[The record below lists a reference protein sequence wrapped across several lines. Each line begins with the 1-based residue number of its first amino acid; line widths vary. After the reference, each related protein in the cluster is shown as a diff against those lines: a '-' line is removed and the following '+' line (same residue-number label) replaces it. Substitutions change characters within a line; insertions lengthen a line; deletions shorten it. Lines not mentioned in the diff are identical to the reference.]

1 MSLAGT
7 IVQPMPLSYVV
18 SEAEQLVRVV
28 ASGSVTSDDLPR
40 MTSSLIA
47 DRNILPGMRFLV
59 EAANVDPDLTFTD
72 LRNAAN
78 ALRNLNDKG
87 VADMAIVTDTAHL
100 YALAQVFAVFAP
112 ASTVAVKVFRNG
124 DEAMAWLK
132 SQRAAS

>member
-18 SEAEQLVRVV
+18 SDAEQLVRVV

-47 DRNILPGMRFLV
+47 DSNILPGTRFLV

-72 LRNAAN
+72 LRNAAV
-78 ALRNLNDKG
+78 ALRSLNEKS
-87 VADMAIVTDTAHL
+87 VADMAIVTDTTHL
-100 YALAQVFAVFAP
+100 YALAQVFAVLAP
-112 ASTVAVKVFRNG
+112 ASTVAIKVFRNG
-124 DEAMAWLK
+124 DEAMAWLE
-132 SQRAAS
+132 SQRTAS